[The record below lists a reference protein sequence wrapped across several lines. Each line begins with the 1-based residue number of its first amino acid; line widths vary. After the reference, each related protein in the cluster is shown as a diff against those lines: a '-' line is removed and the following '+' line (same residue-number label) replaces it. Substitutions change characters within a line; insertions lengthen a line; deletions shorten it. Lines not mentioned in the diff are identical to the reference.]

1 MLRFWVW
8 VPFRPVKS
16 AGNPLAAM
24 ACAERKNAAFF
35 HLNAPMAYLGNP
47 TPAGMK
53 CEDSLSEGG
62 FRWHRD
68 QPRRQSPSPS
78 RGPHHGHDPS
88 PDGIGQ
94 AVPDGGQLGHLCR
107 DRLGLHEVSLSL
119 GRRCSHTTAREGR
132 GANCF
137 AFCFARRAAAR
148 RHARRPKQAAREH
161 PVAGGPGL
169 TRGHGAR
176 RTPPARPD
184 WPPPRHTPDS
194 FARPPSL
201 AIGWWRTAPSRG

>member
-1 MLRFWVW
+1 MCPMLRFWVW

-119 GRRCSHTTAREGR
+119 GRRCSHTIAREGR

-137 AFCFARRAAAR
+137 AFCFALPKAA
-148 RHARRPKQAAREH
+148 
-161 PVAGGPGL
+161 
-169 TRGHGAR
+169 T
-176 RTPPARPD
+176 
-184 WPPPRHTPDS
+184 
-194 FARPPSL
+194 
-201 AIGWWRTAPSRG
+201 